1 MPRHSGAP
9 PPGPAFGR
17 PDDRLSGEPGIHN
30 HRPKA
35 MDSGLAT
42 FGGAP
47 E

>member
-1 MPRHSGAP
+1 MQVGKSPTWICGVI
-9 PPGPAFGR
+9 PGR
-17 PDDRLSGEPGIHN
+17 RESGEPGIHN
-30 HRPKA
+30 HRPRA